1 MYIGASLTPQGDT
14 TSMYAQAIQLFQAAA
29 ATAVQMLKA
38 AGTAVH
44 MLQAAASD
52 APSC

>member
-1 MYIGASLTPQGDT
+1 MTPHGDT
-14 TSMYAQAIQLFQAAA
+14 TSMYAQAIQLFQAA